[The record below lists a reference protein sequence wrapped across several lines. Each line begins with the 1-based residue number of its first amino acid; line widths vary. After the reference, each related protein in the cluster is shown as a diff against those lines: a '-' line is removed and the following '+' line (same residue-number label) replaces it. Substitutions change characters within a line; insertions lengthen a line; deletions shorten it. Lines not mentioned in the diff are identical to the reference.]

1 MHLFVKQ
8 LLYANLVIFFCSC
21 DFWKDKDQLVDQLF
35 IYVLGVAQDGGIP
48 QAGCLKKCCFGP
60 KNKPE
65 LRRWVSSIAIVDNTS
80 NRCWIFDATPDFR
93 EQLQMINGVTAS
105 ENPVNIS
112 GIFLTHAHVGHYTG
126 LAHLGLE
133 VMGANKI
140 PVYAMPRMMN
150 FLTDNGPWSQLV
162 TKENIIIEPLQDG
175 VIITINDKI
184 KITPF
189 LVPHRDEYSE
199 TVGFNI
205 SGPNKSVLFIPDI
218 DKWDLWKKDIVAE
231 IERNDHLFLDAT
243 FFDGT
248 ELPGRD
254 MNQIPHPLVV
264 ESMQLFANLSLEEKQ
279 KIHFIH
285 FNHTNPLH
293 QPGSNASKTLINAG
307 LRVAKQ
313 GQIFNLY

>member
-1 MHLFVKQ
+1 MRLFVKQ
-8 LLYANLVIFFCSC
+8 LLSASLVMFFCSC
-21 DFWKDKDQLVDQLF
+21 DIGKEKDQLADQPF
-35 IYVLGVAQDGGIP
+35 IYVLGVAQDGGYP
-48 QAGCLKKCCFGP
+48 QAGCLKECCFGP
-60 KNKPE
+60 KNRPE
-65 LRRWVSSIAIVDNTS
+65 LRRWVSSIAIIDNTN

-93 EQLQMINGVTAS
+93 QQLQIINEVTSS

-112 GIFLTHAHVGHYTG
+112 GVFLTHAHIGHYTG

-162 TKENIIIEPLQDG
+162 TKENIIIESLQDG
-175 VIITINDKI
+175 VIININDKI

-218 DKWDLWKKDIVAE
+218 DKWDLWQKDIVAE
-231 IERNDHLFLDAT
+231 VERNDYLFLDGT

-248 ELPGRD
+248 ELPGRN
-254 MNQIPHPLVV
+254 MSQIPHPFVV
-264 ESMQLFANLSLEEKQ
+264 ESMRLFANLSIEEKQ
-279 KIHFIH
+279 KIYFIH
-285 FNHTNPLH
+285 YNHTNPLH
-293 QPGSNASKTLINAG
+293 QPGSNASRVFNSAG
-307 LRVAKQ
+307 FQLAKQ
-313 GQIFNLY
+313 GQIFNL

>member
-1 MHLFVKQ
+1 
-8 LLYANLVIFFCSC
+8 
-21 DFWKDKDQLVDQLF
+21 
-35 IYVLGVAQDGGIP
+35 
-48 QAGCLKKCCFGP
+48 
-60 KNKPE
+60 
-65 LRRWVSSIAIVDNTS
+65 
-80 NRCWIFDATPDFR
+80 
-93 EQLQMINGVTAS
+93 MINEVTSS

-112 GIFLTHAHVGHYTG
+112 GVFLTHAHVGHYTG

-133 VMGANKI
+133 VMGAKKI

-150 FLTDNGPWSQLV
+150 FLTNNGPWNQLI

-175 VIITINDKI
+175 AIININDQI

-199 TVGFNI
+199 TIGFNI

-218 DKWDLWKKDIVAE
+218 DKWELWQKDIVAE

-243 FFDGT
+243 FFDRT

-254 MNQIPHPLVV
+254 MSQIPHPFVI
-264 ESMQLFANLSLEEKQ
+264 ESMQLFINLSVNEKQ

-285 FNHTNPLH
+285 FNHTNPLY
-293 QPGSNASKTLINAG
+293 QTGSKARKVLNNAG
-307 LRVAKQ
+307 FQVAKQ
-313 GQIFNLY
+313 GQIINL

>member
-1 MHLFVKQ
+1 MWISTILGDTQNINKG
-8 LLYANLVIFFCSC
+8 L
-21 DFWKDKDQLVDQLF
+21 
-35 IYVLGVAQDGGIP
+35 IY
-48 QAGCLKKCCFGP
+48 
-60 KNKPE
+60 E
-65 LRRWVSSIAIVDNTS
+65 
-80 NRCWIFDATPDFR
+80 
-93 EQLQMINGVTAS
+93 VTTS

-112 GIFLTHAHVGHYTG
+112 GIFLTHAHFGHYTG

-162 TKENIIIEPLQDG
+162 TKENIIIESLQDG
-175 VIITINDKI
+175 VIININDKI

-231 IERNDHLFLDAT
+231 VERNDYLFLDGT

-248 ELPGRD
+248 ELPGRN
-254 MNQIPHPLVV
+254 MSQIPHPFVV
-264 ESMQLFANLSLEEKQ
+264 ESMQLFANLSIEEKQ

-285 FNHTNPLH
+285 FNHTNPMY
-293 QPGSNASKTLINAG
+293 QSGSNARKVLNNAG
-307 LRVAKQ
+307 FQVAKQ
-313 GQIFNLY
+313 GQIINL

>member
-8 LLYANLVIFFCSC
+8 LLYASLVTFFYSC
-21 DFWKDKDQLVDQLF
+21 DFGKDKDRLVDQPF
-35 IYVLGVAQDGGIP
+35 IYVLGVAQDGGYP
-48 QAGCLKKCCFGP
+48 QAGCLKKCCIVP

-65 LRRWVSSIAIVDNTS
+65 LRRWISSIAIVDNIN

-93 EQLQMINGVTAS
+93 EQLQMINGVTVN

-126 LAHLGLE
+126 LGHLGLE

-150 FLTDNGPWSQLV
+150 FLKDNGPWSQLV
-162 TKENIIIEPLQDG
+162 TKENIIIKPLQDG
-175 VIITINDKI
+175 AIININDQI

-199 TVGFNI
+199 TVGFDI
-205 SGPNKSVLFIPDI
+205 SGPNKSLLFIPDI
-218 DKWDLWKKDIVAE
+218 DKWDLWQKDIVTE
-231 IERNDHLFLDAT
+231 VERNDYLFLDGT
-243 FFDGT
+243 FFDGN

-254 MNQIPHPLVV
+254 MSQIPHPFII
-264 ESMQLFANLSLEEKQ
+264 ESMQLFIDLSANEKQ

-285 FNHTNPLH
+285 FNHTNPLY
-293 QPGSNASKTLINAG
+293 QSGSNARKVLNNAG
-307 LRVAKQ
+307 FQVAKQ
-313 GQIFNLY
+313 GQIINL

>member
-1 MHLFVKQ
+1 MRLFVKQ
-8 LLYANLVIFFCSC
+8 ILNASLVIFFCSC

-35 IYVLGVAQDGGIP
+35 IYVLGVAQDGGYP

-65 LRRWVSSIAIVDNTS
+65 LRRWVSSIAIVDNS
-80 NRCWIFDATPDFR
+80 NNRCWIFDATPDFR
-93 EQLQMINGVTAS
+93 EQLQMINGVTVS

-112 GIFLTHAHVGHYTG
+112 GIFLTHAHIGHYTG
-126 LAHLGLE
+126 LAHLGFE

-162 TKENIIIEPLQDG
+162 TKENIIIESLQDG
-175 VIITINDKI
+175 VIIKINDKI

-231 IERNDHLFLDAT
+231 
-243 FFDGT
+243 
-248 ELPGRD
+248 
-254 MNQIPHPLVV
+254 V
-264 ESMQLFANLSLEEKQ
+264 
-279 KIHFIH
+279 
-285 FNHTNPLH
+285 
-293 QPGSNASKTLINAG
+293 
-307 LRVAKQ
+307 
-313 GQIFNLY
+313 

>member
-1 MHLFVKQ
+1 MRLLSKQ
-8 LLYANLVIFFCSC
+8 ILNTSLVIFFCSC
-21 DFWKDKDQLVDQLF
+21 DVGKEKDQFADQPF
-35 IYVLGVAQDGGIP
+35 IYVLGVAQDGGYP

-65 LRRWVSSIAIVDNTS
+65 LRRWVSSIAIIDNTN

-93 EQLQMINGVTAS
+93 EQLQMINGVTVS

-112 GIFLTHAHVGHYTG
+112 GIFLTHAHIGHYTG
-126 LAHLGLE
+126 LAHLGFE

-162 TKENIIIEPLQDG
+162 TKENIIIESLQDG
-175 VIITINDKI
+175 VIININDKI

-218 DKWDLWKKDIVAE
+218 YKWDLWQKDIVAE
-231 IERNDHLFLDAT
+231 VERNDYLFLDGT
-243 FFDGT
+243 FFDGN
-248 ELPGRD
+248 ELPGRNMD
-254 MNQIPHPLVV
+254 QIPHPFVV
-264 ESMQLFANLSLEEKQ
+264 ESMQLFANLSIEEKQ

-285 FNHTNPLH
+285 FNHTNPMY
-293 QPGSNASKTLINAG
+293 QSGSKARKVLNNAG
-307 LRVAKQ
+307 FQVAKQ
-313 GQIFNLY
+313 GQIINL

>member
-1 MHLFVKQ
+1 MRLLGKQ
-8 LLYANLVIFFCSC
+8 ILNTSLVMFFCSC
-21 DFWKDKDQLVDQLF
+21 DVGKEKDQFAGQPF
-35 IYVLGVAQDGGIP
+35 IYVLGVAQDGGYP

-65 LRRWVSSIAIVDNTS
+65 LRRWVSSIAIVDNS
-80 NRCWIFDATPDFR
+80 NNRCWIFDATPDFR
-93 EQLQMINGVTAS
+93 EQLQMINGVTVS

-126 LAHLGLE
+126 LAHLGFE

-150 FLTDNGPWSQLV
+150 FLKDNGPWDQLV
-162 TKENIIIEPLQDG
+162 TKENIIIKSLQDG
-175 VIITINDKI
+175 VVITINDKI

-231 IERNDHLFLDAT
+231 VERNDYLFLDGT

-248 ELPGRD
+248 ELPGRN
-254 MNQIPHPLVV
+254 MSQIPHPFVV
-264 ESMQLFANLSLEEKQ
+264 ESMQLFANLSIEEKQ

-285 FNHTNPLH
+285 FNHTNPMY
-293 QPGSNASKTLINAG
+293 QSGSNARKVLNNAG
-307 LRVAKQ
+307 FQVAKQ
-313 GQIFNLY
+313 GQIINL

>member
-1 MHLFVKQ
+1 MRLFVKQ
-8 LLYANLVIFFCSC
+8 ILNASLVIFFCSC
-21 DFWKDKDQLVDQLF
+21 DIGKEKDQLVDQPF
-35 IYVLGVAQDGGIP
+35 IYVLGVAQDGGYP

-65 LRRWVSSIAIVDNTS
+65 LRRWVSSIAVVDNTN

-93 EQLQMINGVTAS
+93 EQLQMINEVTVS

-133 VMGANKI
+133 VMGAKKI

-150 FLTDNGPWSQLV
+150 FLTNNGPWNQLI

-175 VIITINDKI
+175 AIININDQI

-199 TVGFNI
+199 TVGYKI
-205 SGPNKSVLFIPDI
+205 SGPVKSVLFIPDI
-218 DKWDLWKKDIVAE
+218 DKWDIWQKDIVAE
-231 IERNDHLFLDAT
+231 IKRNDHLFLDAT
-243 FFDGT
+243 FFNET

-254 MNQIPHPLVV
+254 MSQIPHPFVV
-264 ESMQLFANLSLEEKQ
+264 ESMQLFANLSIEEKQ
-279 KIHFIH
+279 KIYFIH
-285 FNHTNPLH
+285 YNHTNPLH
-293 QPGSNASKTLINAG
+293 QPGSNASRVFNSAG
-307 LRVAKQ
+307 FQLAKQ
-313 GQIFNLY
+313 GQIFNL

>member
-1 MHLFVKQ
+1 MCIRDS
-8 LLYANLVIFFCSC
+8 ASLVIFFCSC
-21 DFWKDKDQLVDQLF
+21 DFLKNKDQLVDQLF
-35 IYVLGVAQDGGIP
+35 IYVLGVAQDGGKP

-65 LRRWVSSIAIVDNTS
+65 LRRWVSSIAIVDNS
-80 NRCWIFDATPDFR
+80 NNRCWIFDATPDFR
-93 EQLQMINGVTAS
+93 EQLQMINGVTVS

-112 GIFLTHAHVGHYTG
+112 GIFLTHAHIGHYTG
-126 LAHLGLE
+126 LAHLGFE

-162 TKENIIIEPLQDG
+162 TKENIIIESLQDG
-175 VIITINDKI
+175 VIININDKI

-231 IERNDHLFLDAT
+231 VERNDYLFLDGT

-248 ELPGRD
+248 ELPGRN
-254 MNQIPHPLVV
+254 MSQIPHPFVV
-264 ESMQLFANLSLEEKQ
+264 ESMQLFANLSIEEKQ

-285 FNHTNPLH
+285 FNHTNPLY
-293 QPGSNASKTLINAG
+293 QSGSNARKVLNNAG
-307 LRVAKQ
+307 FQVAKQ
-313 GQIFNLY
+313 GQIINL

>member
-1 MHLFVKQ
+1 MRLFVKQ
-8 LLYANLVIFFCSC
+8 ILNASLVIFFCSC
-21 DFWKDKDQLVDQLF
+21 DIGKEKDQLVDQPF
-35 IYVLGVAQDGGIP
+35 IYVLGVAQDGGYP

-60 KNKPE
+60 INKPE
-65 LRRWVSSIAIVDNTS
+65 LRRWVSSIAVVDNTN

-93 EQLQMINGVTAS
+93 EQLQMINEVTVS

-133 VMGANKI
+133 VMGAKKI

-150 FLTDNGPWSQLV
+150 FLTNNGPWNQLI

-175 VIITINDKI
+175 AIININDQI

-199 TVGFNI
+199 TVGYKI
-205 SGPNKSVLFIPDI
+205 SGPVKSVLFIPDI
-218 DKWDLWKKDIVAE
+218 DKWDIWQKDIVAE
-231 IERNDHLFLDAT
+231 IKRNDHLFLDAT
-243 FFDGT
+243 FFNET

-254 MNQIPHPLVV
+254 MSQIPHPFVV
-264 ESMQLFANLSLEEKQ
+264 ESMQLFANLSIEEKQ
-279 KIHFIH
+279 KIYFIH
-285 FNHTNPLH
+285 YNHTNPLH
-293 QPGSNASKTLINAG
+293 QPGSNASRVFNSAG
-307 LRVAKQ
+307 FQLAKQ
-313 GQIFNLY
+313 GQIFNL

>member
-1 MHLFVKQ
+1 MRLFVKQ
-8 LLYANLVIFFCSC
+8 LLSASLVMFFCSC
-21 DFWKDKDQLVDQLF
+21 DIGKEKDQLADQPF
-35 IYVLGVAQDGGIP
+35 IYVLGVAQDGGYP

-65 LRRWVSSIAIVDNTS
+65 LRRWVSSIAVVDNTN

-93 EQLQMINGVTAS
+93 EQLQMINEVTVS

-133 VMGANKI
+133 VMGAKKI

-150 FLTDNGPWSQLV
+150 FLTNNGPWNQLI

-175 VIITINDKI
+175 AIININDQI

-199 TVGFNI
+199 TVGYKI
-205 SGPNKSVLFIPDI
+205 SGPVKSVLFIPDI
-218 DKWDLWKKDIVAE
+218 DKWDIWQKDIVAE
-231 IERNDHLFLDAT
+231 IKRNDHLFLDAT
-243 FFDGT
+243 FFNET

-254 MNQIPHPLVV
+254 MSQIPHPFVV
-264 ESMQLFANLSLEEKQ
+264 ESMQLFANLSIEEKQ
-279 KIHFIH
+279 KIYFIH
-285 FNHTNPLH
+285 YNHTNPLH
-293 QPGSNASKTLINAG
+293 QPGSNASRVFNSAG
-307 LRVAKQ
+307 FQLAKQ
-313 GQIFNLY
+313 GQIFNL

>member
-1 MHLFVKQ
+1 MRLLVKQ
-8 LLYANLVIFFCSC
+8 LLSASLVIFIYSC
-21 DFWKDKDQLVDQLF
+21 DIGKDTDQLPDQPF
-35 IYVLGVAQDGGIP
+35 IYVLGVAQDGGYP
-48 QAGCLKKCCFGP
+48 QAGCLKKCCIGP

-65 LRRWVSSIAIVDNTS
+65 LRRWVSSIAIVDNAK

-93 EQLQMINGVTAS
+93 EQLQMINDVTAS
-105 ENPVNIS
+105 ENPVNIA

-162 TKENIIIEPLQDG
+162 TKKNIIVEPLQDG
-175 VIITINDKI
+175 VIININDQI

-199 TVGFNI
+199 TVGFHI

-218 DKWDLWKKDIVAE
+218 DKWELWQKDIVVE
-231 IERNDHLFLDAT
+231 IERNDYLFLDAT

-248 ELPGRD
+248 ELPGRN
-254 MNQIPHPLVV
+254 MSQIPHPFVV
-264 ESMQLFANLSLEEKQ
+264 ESMQLFANLSIKEKQ

-285 FNHTNPLH
+285 FNHTNPLY
-293 QPGSNASKTLINAG
+293 QPGSNARKVLNNAG
-307 LRVAKQ
+307 FQVAEQ
-313 GQIFNLY
+313 GKIINF

>member
-8 LLYANLVIFFCSC
+8 LLYASLVIFFCSC

-35 IYVLGVAQDGGIP
+35 IYVLGVAQDGGKP

-65 LRRWVSSIAIVDNTS
+65 LRRWVSSIAIVDNS
-80 NRCWIFDATPDFR
+80 NNRCWIFDATPDFR
-93 EQLQMINGVTAS
+93 EQLQMINEVTTS

-112 GIFLTHAHVGHYTG
+112 GIFLTHAHFGHYTG

-162 TKENIIIEPLQDG
+162 TKENIIIESLQDG
-175 VIITINDKI
+175 VIININDKI

-218 DKWDLWKKDIVAE
+218 DKWDLWKKDIVTE
-231 IERNDHLFLDAT
+231 VERNDYLFLDGT

-248 ELPGRD
+248 ELPGRN
-254 MNQIPHPLVV
+254 MSQIPHPFVV
-264 ESMQLFANLSLEEKQ
+264 ESMQLFAKLSLEEKQ

-285 FNHTNPLH
+285 FNHTNPLYH
-293 QPGSNASKTLINAG
+293 PGSNASKTLINAG
-307 LRVAKQ
+307 LQVAKQ
-313 GQIFNLY
+313 GQIFNL

>member
-1 MHLFVKQ
+1 MRFLVKQ
-8 LLYANLVIFFCSC
+8 LLSASLVIFFCSC
-21 DFWKDKDQLVDQLF
+21 DIGKDTDQLPDQTF
-35 IYVLGVAQDGGIP
+35 IYVLGVAQDGGYP
-48 QAGCLKKCCFGP
+48 QAGCLKKCCIGP

-65 LRRWVSSIAIVDNTS
+65 LRRWVSSIAIVDNAK

-93 EQLQMINGVTAS
+93 EQLQMINDVTAS
-105 ENPVNIS
+105 ENPVNIA

-162 TKENIIIEPLQDG
+162 TKKNIIVEPLQDG
-175 VIITINDKI
+175 VIININDQI

-199 TVGFNI
+199 TVGFDI

-218 DKWDLWKKDIVAE
+218 DKWELWQKDIVVE
-231 IERNDHLFLDAT
+231 IERNDYLFLDAT

-248 ELPGRD
+248 ELPGRN
-254 MNQIPHPLVV
+254 MSQIPHPFVV
-264 ESMQLFANLSLEEKQ
+264 ESMQLFANLSIKEKQ

-285 FNHTNPLH
+285 FNHTNPLY
-293 QPGSNASKTLINAG
+293 QPGSNARKVLNNAG
-307 LRVAKQ
+307 FQVAEQ
-313 GQIFNLY
+313 GKIINF

>member
-1 MHLFVKQ
+1 MRFLVKQ
-8 LLYANLVIFFCSC
+8 LLSASLVIFFCSC
-21 DFWKDKDQLVDQLF
+21 DIGKDTDQLPDQTF
-35 IYVLGVAQDGGIP
+35 IYVLGVAQDGGYP
-48 QAGCLKKCCFGP
+48 QAGCLKKCCIGP

-65 LRRWVSSIAIVDNTS
+65 LRRWVSSIAIVDNAK

-93 EQLQMINGVTAS
+93 EQLQMINDVTAS
-105 ENPVNIS
+105 ENPVNIA

-162 TKENIIIEPLQDG
+162 TKKNINVEPLQDG
-175 VIITINDKI
+175 VIININDQI

-189 LVPHRDEYSE
+189 FVPHRDEYSE
-199 TVGFNI
+199 TVGFHI

-218 DKWDLWKKDIVAE
+218 DKWELWQKDIVAE
-231 IERNDHLFLDAT
+231 IERNDYLFLDAT

-248 ELPGRD
+248 ELPGRN
-254 MNQIPHPLVV
+254 MSQIPHPFVV
-264 ESMQLFANLSLEEKQ
+264 ESMQLFANLSIKEKQ

-285 FNHTNPLH
+285 FNHTNPLY
-293 QPGSNASKTLINAG
+293 QPGSNARKVLNNAG
-307 LRVAKQ
+307 FQVAEQ
-313 GQIFNLY
+313 GKIINF

>member
-1 MHLFVKQ
+1 MRLFVKQ
-8 LLYANLVIFFCSC
+8 LLSVSLVMFFCSC
-21 DFWKDKDQLVDQLF
+21 AIGKEKDQLAAQPF
-35 IYVLGVAQDGGIP
+35 IYVLGVAQDGGYP
-48 QAGCLKKCCFGP
+48 QAGCLKECCLGP
-60 KNKPE
+60 KNRPE
-65 LRRWVSSIAIVDNTS
+65 LRRWVSSIAIIDNTN

-93 EQLQMINGVTAS
+93 QQLQMINEVTSS

-112 GIFLTHAHVGHYTG
+112 GVFLTHAHIGHYTG

-162 TKENIIIEPLQDG
+162 TKENIIIESLQDG
-175 VIITINDKI
+175 VIIKINDKI

-218 DKWDLWKKDIVAE
+218 DKWDLWQKDIVAE
-231 IERNDHLFLDAT
+231 VERNDYLFLDGT

-248 ELPGRD
+248 ELPGRN
-254 MNQIPHPLVV
+254 MSQIPHPFVV
-264 ESMQLFANLSLEEKQ
+264 ESMRLFANLSIEGKQ

-285 FNHTNPLH
+285 FNHTNPMY
-293 QPGSNASKTLINAG
+293 QSGSNARKVLNNAG
-307 LRVAKQ
+307 FQVAKQ
-313 GQIFNLY
+313 GQIFNL

>member
-1 MHLFVKQ
+1 MHLFVNQ
-8 LLYANLVIFFCSC
+8 LLYASLVIFFCSC
-21 DFWKDKDQLVDQLF
+21 DFGKDKDQLIDQPF
-35 IYVLGVAQDGGIP
+35 IYVLGVAQDGGYP
-48 QAGCLKKCCFGP
+48 QAGCLKKCCIGP

-65 LRRWVSSIAIVDNTS
+65 LRRWVSSIAIVDNS
-80 NRCWIFDATPDFR
+80 NNRCWIFDATPDFR
-93 EQLQMINGVTAS
+93 EQLKMINGVTVS

-126 LAHLGLE
+126 LGHLGLE

-150 FLTDNGPWSQLV
+150 FLKDNGPWSQLV
-162 TKENIIIEPLQDG
+162 TKENIVIESLQDG
-175 VIITINDKI
+175 VIIYINDKI

-218 DKWDLWKKDIVAE
+218 DKWDLWQKDIVAE

-254 MNQIPHPLVV
+254 MNQIPPTLVV
-264 ESMQLFANLSLEEKQ
+264 
-279 KIHFIH
+279 
-285 FNHTNPLH
+285 
-293 QPGSNASKTLINAG
+293 
-307 LRVAKQ
+307 
-313 GQIFNLY
+313 

>member
-1 MHLFVKQ
+1 MRLLGKQ
-8 LLYANLVIFFCSC
+8 ILNTSLVIFFCSC
-21 DFWKDKDQLVDQLF
+21 DVGKEKDQFADQPF
-35 IYVLGVAQDGGIP
+35 IYVLGVAQDGGYP

-65 LRRWVSSIAIVDNTS
+65 LRRFVSSIAVVDNTN
-80 NRCWIFDATPDFR
+80 NRCWIIDATPDFR
-93 EQLQMINGVTAS
+93 EQLQMINEVTTS

-150 FLTDNGPWSQLV
+150 FLKNNGPWSQLI
-162 TKENIIIEPLQDG
+162 TKENIIIEPLEDG
-175 VIITINDKI
+175 SIISINDQI

-205 SGPNKSVLFIPDI
+205 SGPNKSILFIPDI
-218 DKWDLWKKDIVAE
+218 DKWDIWQNDIVAE
-231 IERNDHLFLDAT
+231 VEKNDHLFLDAT
-243 FFDGT
+243 FFHGT
-248 ELPGRD
+248 ENPRTQ
-254 MNQIPHPLVV
+254 MTQIPHPFVI
-264 ESMQLFANLSLEEKQ
+264 ESMQLFMDLPVNEKQ

-285 FNHTNPLH
+285 FNHTNPLY
-293 QPGSNASKTLINAG
+293 QSGSNARDVLKNAG
-307 LRVAKQ
+307 FQLAKQ
-313 GQIFNLY
+313 GQIINL

>member
-1 MHLFVKQ
+1 MHLFVNQ
-8 LLYANLVIFFCSC
+8 LLYASLVIFFCSC
-21 DFWKDKDQLVDQLF
+21 DFGKDKDKLIDQPF
-35 IYVLGVAQDGGIP
+35 IYVLGVAQDGGYP
-48 QAGCLKKCCFGP
+48 QAGCLKKCCIGP

-65 LRRWVSSIAIVDNTS
+65 LRRWVSSIAIVDNT
-80 NRCWIFDATPDFR
+80 NNKCWIFDATPDFR
-93 EQLQMINGVTAS
+93 EQLQMINEVTTS

-150 FLTDNGPWSQLV
+150 FLKNNGPWSQLI
-162 TKENIIIEPLQDG
+162 TKENIIIEPLEDG
-175 VIITINDKI
+175 SIISINDQI

-205 SGPNKSVLFIPDI
+205 SGPNKSILFIPDI
-218 DKWDLWKKDIVAE
+218 DKWDIWQNDIVAE
-231 IERNDHLFLDAT
+231 VEKNDHLFLDAT
-243 FFDGT
+243 FFHGT

-254 MNQIPHPLVV
+254 MSQIPHPFVI
-264 ESMQLFANLSLEEKQ
+264 ESMQLFMDLPVNEKQ

-285 FNHTNPLH
+285 FNHTNPLY
-293 QPGSNASKTLINAG
+293 QSGSNARNVLKNAG
-307 LRVAKQ
+307 FQLAKQ
-313 GQIFNLY
+313 GQIINL

>member
-1 MHLFVKQ
+1 MRLFIKQ
-8 LLYANLVIFFCSC
+8 LLCASLVMFFCSC
-21 DFWKDKDQLVDQLF
+21 DIGKDTDQLPDQPF
-35 IYVLGVAQDGGIP
+35 IYVLGVAQDGGYP
-48 QAGCLKKCCFGP
+48 QAGCLNKCCIGP
-60 KNKPE
+60 KKKPE
-65 LRRWVSSIAIVDNTS
+65 LRRWVSSIAIVDNAK

-93 EQLQMINGVTAS
+93 EQLQMINDVTAS
-105 ENPVNIS
+105 ENPVNIA

-162 TKENIIIEPLQDG
+162 TKKNIIVEPLQDG
-175 VIITINDKI
+175 VIININDQI

-199 TVGFNI
+199 TVGFDI

-218 DKWDLWKKDIVAE
+218 DKWELWQKDIVVE
-231 IERNDHLFLDAT
+231 IERNDYLFLDAT

-248 ELPGRD
+248 ELPGRN
-254 MNQIPHPLVV
+254 MSQIPHPFVV
-264 ESMQLFANLSLEEKQ
+264 ESMQLFANLSIKEKQ

-285 FNHTNPLH
+285 FNHTNPLY
-293 QPGSNASKTLINAG
+293 QPGSNAKKVLNNAG
-307 LRVAKQ
+307 FQVAEQ
-313 GQIFNLY
+313 GKIINF

>member
-1 MHLFVKQ
+1 MYLFVKQ
-8 LLYANLVIFFCSC
+8 LLYASLLIFFCSC
-21 DFWKDKDQLVDQLF
+21 DFGKDKDQLVDQPYIF
-35 IYVLGVAQDGGIP
+35 VLGVAQDGGYP
-48 QAGCLKKCCFGP
+48 QAGCLKKCCIGP

-112 GIFLTHAHVGHYTG
+112 GIFLTHAHIGHYTG
-126 LAHLGLE
+126 LAHLGFE

-243 FFDGT
+243 FFNET

-254 MNQIPHPLVV
+254 MSQIPHPFVV
-264 ESMQLFANLSLEEKQ
+264 ESMQLFANLSIEEKQ
-279 KIHFIH
+279 KIYFIH
-285 FNHTNPLH
+285 YNHTNPLH
-293 QPGSNASKTLINAG
+293 QPGSNASRVFNSAG
-307 LRVAKQ
+307 FQLAKQ
-313 GQIFNLY
+313 GQIFNL